1 MELAK
6 RRLGSVVG
14 GKWTLETVLG
24 AGGVG
29 AVYKAKSASG
39 EGAAVKILHAELAHK
54 SDVKERFLREGTLA
68 NKVGHEGALRVLDQG
83 TTTDGAGYLVME
95 LLDGETLTQL
105 LRKDGPI
112 GTKELFGYLDQVLD
126 VLVAAHAQGIIHR
139 DLKPDN
145 LFLTVSGQLKVLDFG
160 LARRL
165 VDIKGS
171 FKTKTGLALG
181 TLPYMAPE
189 QALGR
194 RTEVDGRVDLFALGA
209 MAFRVLARRKIH
221 EADSEAELLMKMA
234 SSPAPPLARYAPNL
248 PQGVHQVV
256 DMALAFS
263 RDARYPDART
273 MQQDVRDV
281 LAGRPPRYATVQ
293 QTERDY
299 QTRVGVAPPLS
310 SGRRIARTE
319 PLDARTRTEP
329 LASAAP
335 APVPQPSAPPSSTA
349 PFSAAAPAP
358 LPHAFMAGGLTLSPY
373 SQQAAMPPLSAAVLP
388 SHPAFVP
395 AGPSPA
401 AARRSTL
408 PVVLLSLLGL
418 CLVAAAGAVLL
429 LREAPSS
436 SATVAPPATGEAP
449 AEVATLPSGA
459 QEPGLARAAVAP
471 ALPASNA
478 PLLAPLPTAPAPQG
492 VARSTEPET
501 AEPPE
506 AEAASASRVTEPEGA
521 ASAEAPQATRSGR
534 ATDARTKPAPT
545 TRPPPRLGR
554 PRD

>member
-1 MELAK
+1 MDEDVELAK

-14 GKWTLETVLG
+14 GKWRLETVLG

-29 AVYKAKSASG
+29 AVYKAVNQNG
-39 EGAAVKILHAELAHK
+39 EAAAVKILHSELAHK

-68 NKVGHEGALRVLDQG
+68 NEVGHEGALRVLEQG
-83 TTTDGAGYLVME
+83 TTSDGAGYLVME

-126 VLVAAHAQGIIHR
+126 VLVAAHARGIIHR

-160 LARRL
+160 LARSL

-281 LAGRPPRYATVQ
+281 LAGRPPRHAAQ
-293 QTERDY
+293 QQLERDNP
-299 QTRVGVAPPLS
+299 TRVVTAAPVS
-310 SGRRIARTE
+310 SRRIARTE
-319 PLDARTRTEP
+319 PLDTRTHTEP
-329 LASAAP
+329 LVGP
-335 APVPQPSAPPSSTA
+335 NP
-349 PFSAAAPAP
+349 APAP
-358 LPHAFMAGGLTLSPY
+358 LVVPAPPAAAWGGGGITHSPY
-373 SQQAAMPPLSAAVLP
+373 SQPATPAPLSGTLP
-388 SHPAFVP
+388 PAQPAFMP
-395 AGPSPA
+395 AVANRTPTRASK
-401 AARRSTL
+401 L
-408 PVVLLSLLGL
+408 PVILLSLVAL
-418 CLVAAAGAVLL
+418 CALVAGGGVLL
-429 LREAPSS
+429 LRGAPSS
-436 SATVAPPATGEAP
+436 SAALPPPVDEVTPLGGSDEAVP
-449 AEVATLPSGA
+449 
-459 QEPGLARAAVAP
+459 ARATAATTP
-471 ALPASNA
+471 PTPGS
-478 PLLAPLPTAPAPQG
+478 PTLAPLPAAPARPAATPPPDPESAELQAARAAGAPREPQ
-492 VARSTEPET
+492 PEAT
-501 AEPPE
+501 VSAEPP
-506 AEAASASRVTEPEGA
+506 AAG
-521 ASAEAPQATRSGR
+521 RSER
-534 ATDARTKPAPT
+534 ATDGRAKPTAAS
-545 TRPPPRLGR
+545 RPAPRLGR